1 MFPLGAVLVPGMVM
15 PLHVFEPRYRA
26 LVQDCQAGDQTFGV
40 VLIERGSE
48 VGGGDQRASVGTL
61 AEMVQVEETPDGR
74 YGLVTVGTHRIR
86 VTEWL
91 EDDPYPRAR
100 VEEWPDEP
108 SPDPD
113 ALPAL
118 YGERVSQLRRLLA
131 LAVELGATA
140 SALVDVADD
149 PVSGSYHLGMLA
161 GLGPFDHQRLLEA
174 PGVEDRLTLLGD
186 LMADATST
194 LETQLGS

>member
-15 PLHVFEPRYRA
+15 PLHVFEPRYRE
-26 LVQDCQAGDQTFGV
+26 LVKDCQAGDQQFGV

-74 YGLVTVGTHRIR
+74 YGLVAVGTRRIR

-91 EDDPYPRAR
+91 DDDPYPRAR
-100 VEEWPDEP
+100 VEEWPE
-108 SPDPD
+108 DPVED
-113 ALPAL
+113 PEALAAT
-118 YGERVSQLRRLLA
+118 YAARVGQLRRLLA

-140 SALVDVADD
+140 SALVEVADD
-149 PVSGSYHLGMLA
+149 PESGSYHLGMLA
-161 GLGPFDHQRLLEA
+161 GLGPFDHQRLLES
-174 PGVEDRLTLLGD
+174 PGVEARLDLLGE
-186 LMADATST
+186 LMADAIAT